1 MNCLVFY
8 KRKSDKECG
17 EDELLVK
24 FNIFWECSTGYVDRG
39 FLSRKILKLG
49 IYYLLFCKRGRDDI
63 VKLNLIF

>member
-1 MNCLVFY
+1 M
-8 KRKSDKECG
+8 RK
-17 EDELLVK
+17 ELLVK